1 MTHCNNSN
9 VNLSNSQLNK
19 LKLEKKN
26 GIEVTSNLSW
36 NLLGNSNDEIN
47 FLHKFLSTNTKFW
60 RLCKALAYNP

>member
-26 GIEVTSNLSW
+26 GIEVTSNLS
-36 NLLGNSNDEIN
+36 
-47 FLHKFLSTNTKFW
+47 
-60 RLCKALAYNP
+60 